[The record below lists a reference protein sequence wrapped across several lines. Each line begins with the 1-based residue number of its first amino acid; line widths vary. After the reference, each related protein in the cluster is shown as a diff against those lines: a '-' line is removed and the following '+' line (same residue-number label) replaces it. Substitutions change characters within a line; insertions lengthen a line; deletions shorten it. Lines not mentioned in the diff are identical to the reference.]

1 MTTSIH
7 SSIYVSSRTS
17 NYQGDGTDKKEE
29 FIESCNIHFKDLF
42 KDQESISALSKT
54 EKKYFD
60 KCISASNDKY
70 AAEEVIYDLG
80 VGFAILVI
88 LMGIGWG
95 FYEAKKSLNTPM
107 IINPGIEVEQGK
119 PLEYTQKNAELICT
133 SSTESNPIVSFIV
146 AKAFELEKERASEVE
161 DAVGKPLSTTTTET
175 TSGTKKKRAKST
187 NG

>member
-80 VGFAILVI
+80 VGFAILII

-107 IINPGIEVEQGK
+107 IINPKENSENDSDEDHITDGIIIVFIAVIIAAFI
-119 PLEYTQKNAELICT
+119 YLIF
-133 SSTESNPIVSFIV
+133 SFVSGIWISI
-146 AKAFELEKERASEVE
+146 KY
-161 DAVGKPLSTTTTET
+161 
-175 TSGTKKKRAKST
+175 
-187 NG
+187 

>member
-1 MTTSIH
+1 MTTTIH

-80 VGFAILVI
+80 VGFAILII

-107 IINPGIEVEQGK
+107 IINPKENSENDSDEDHITDGIIIVFIAVIIAAFI
-119 PLEYTQKNAELICT
+119 YLIF
-133 SSTESNPIVSFIV
+133 SFVSGIWISI
-146 AKAFELEKERASEVE
+146 KY
-161 DAVGKPLSTTTTET
+161 
-175 TSGTKKKRAKST
+175 
-187 NG
+187 

>member
-1 MTTSIH
+1 M
-7 SSIYVSSRTS
+7 
-17 NYQGDGTDKKEE
+17 
-29 FIESCNIHFKDLF
+29 HFKDLF

-107 IINPGIEVEQGK
+107 IINPKENSGNDSDEDHITDGIIIVFIAVIIAAFI
-119 PLEYTQKNAELICT
+119 YLIF
-133 SSTESNPIVSFIV
+133 SFVSGIWISI
-146 AKAFELEKERASEVE
+146 KY
-161 DAVGKPLSTTTTET
+161 
-175 TSGTKKKRAKST
+175 
-187 NG
+187 

>member
-107 IINPGIEVEQGK
+107 IINPKENSENDSDEDHITDGIIIVFIAVIIAAFI
-119 PLEYTQKNAELICT
+119 YLIF
-133 SSTESNPIVSFIV
+133 SFVSGIWISI
-146 AKAFELEKERASEVE
+146 KY
-161 DAVGKPLSTTTTET
+161 
-175 TSGTKKKRAKST
+175 
-187 NG
+187 

>member
-1 MTTSIH
+1 M
-7 SSIYVSSRTS
+7 
-17 NYQGDGTDKKEE
+17 
-29 FIESCNIHFKDLF
+29 HFKDLF

-107 IINPGIEVEQGK
+107 IINPKENSENDSGEDHITDGIIIVFIAVIIAAFI
-119 PLEYTQKNAELICT
+119 YLIF
-133 SSTESNPIVSFIV
+133 SFVSGIWISI
-146 AKAFELEKERASEVE
+146 KY
-161 DAVGKPLSTTTTET
+161 
-175 TSGTKKKRAKST
+175 
-187 NG
+187 

>member
-17 NYQGDGTDKKEE
+17 NYQGNGTDKKEE

-107 IINPGIEVEQGK
+107 IINPKENSENDSDEDHITDGIIIVFIAVIIAAFI
-119 PLEYTQKNAELICT
+119 YLIF
-133 SSTESNPIVSFIV
+133 SFVSGIWISI
-146 AKAFELEKERASEVE
+146 KY
-161 DAVGKPLSTTTTET
+161 
-175 TSGTKKKRAKST
+175 
-187 NG
+187 

>member
-1 MTTSIH
+1 M
-7 SSIYVSSRTS
+7 
-17 NYQGDGTDKKEE
+17 
-29 FIESCNIHFKDLF
+29 HFKDLF

-107 IINPGIEVEQGK
+107 IINPKENSENDSDEDHITDGIIIVFIAVIIAAFI
-119 PLEYTQKNAELICT
+119 YLIF
-133 SSTESNPIVSFIV
+133 SFVSGIWISI
-146 AKAFELEKERASEVE
+146 KY
-161 DAVGKPLSTTTTET
+161 
-175 TSGTKKKRAKST
+175 
-187 NG
+187 

>member
-107 IINPGIEVEQGK
+107 IINPKENSENDSGEDHITDGIIIVFI
-119 PLEYTQKNAELICT
+119 ALIIAAFIYLIF
-133 SSTESNPIVSFIV
+133 SFVSGIWISI
-146 AKAFELEKERASEVE
+146 KY
-161 DAVGKPLSTTTTET
+161 
-175 TSGTKKKRAKST
+175 
-187 NG
+187 

>member
-1 MTTSIH
+1 MTTTIH

-107 IINPGIEVEQGK
+107 IINPKENSENDSGEDHITDGIIIVFIAVIIAAFI
-119 PLEYTQKNAELICT
+119 YLIF
-133 SSTESNPIVSFIV
+133 SFVSGIWISI
-146 AKAFELEKERASEVE
+146 KY
-161 DAVGKPLSTTTTET
+161 
-175 TSGTKKKRAKST
+175 
-187 NG
+187 